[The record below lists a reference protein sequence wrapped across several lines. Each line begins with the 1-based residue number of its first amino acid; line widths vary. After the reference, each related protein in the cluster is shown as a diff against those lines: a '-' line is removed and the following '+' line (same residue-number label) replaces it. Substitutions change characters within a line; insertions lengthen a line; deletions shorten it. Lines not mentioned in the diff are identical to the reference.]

1 MSTVTTG
8 YAQLVAQAEAEI
20 QTLSVEEAEAAQASG
35 ALLVDLR
42 DVREVKREGTIPGS
56 YHVPRG
62 MLEFWVD
69 PDSPYYR
76 DVLTTADRLVL
87 YCNLGW
93 RSALAAKTLQEM
105 GFTNVAHLGGGL
117 VRDALRRCGHCRG
130 PRSSP
135 IRRRRISM
143 TQKLE

>member
-1 MSTVTTG
+1 MSPVKTG
-8 YAQLVAQAEAEI
+8 YKELVAQAEALVH
-20 QTLSVEEAEAAQASG
+20 TLSVEEARAAQSSG

-42 DVREVKREGTIPGS
+42 DVREVKREGKIPDS

-69 PDSPYYR
+69 PDSPYHHEA
-76 DVLTTADRLVL
+76 LAAADRLVL

-105 GFTNVAHLGGGL
+105 GFTNVAHIGGGL
-117 VRDALRRCGHCRG
+117 AAWKDEGG
-130 PRSSP
+130 PIEGGS
-135 IRRRRISM
+135 
-143 TQKLE
+143 T